1 MSTLTG
7 HTSPAES
14 ESAAVLVVDDHELA
28 RAGLVSMLVGESD
41 FHVVGEADN
50 GETAVGLCALL
61 HPSLVLMDVRM
72 PGMDGLTATAA
83 IKAQSPT
90 TSVLIVTLYEEQD
103 YLLQAIK
110 AGAAGYILKDASRKE
125 MLATIRRI
133 LGGDVAMDPALA
145 SRLLRRL
152 SREQRPAWS
161 PLEEPLTPRQL
172 EVLRLLVEGQTN
184 QEIANDLGIGPGT
197 VKSHVEHIIAKLG
210 ATDRTQAAVR
220 AVQRGL
226 VVPLPAD
233 F

>member
-1 MSTLTG
+1 MLTR
-7 HTSPAES
+7 SNPQLNSKPAS
-14 ESAAVLVVDDHELA
+14 VLVVDDHELA
-28 RAGLVSMLVGESD
+28 RAGLVSMLVGEPD
-41 FHVVGEADN
+41 INVVGEADN
-50 GETAVGLCALL
+50 GETALGLCALL
-61 HPSLVLMDVRM
+61 HPALVLMDVRM
-72 PGMDGLTATAA
+72 PGMDGLSATAA
-83 IKAQSPT
+83 IRAQFPT

-125 MLATIRRI
+125 VLSTVRRV
-133 LGGDVAMDPALA
+133 LNGDVAMDPALA

-152 SREQRPAWS
+152 SREKHPPGA
-161 PLEEPLTPRQL
+161 LEEPLTPRQL
-172 EVLRLLVEGQTN
+172 EVLRGLVEGQTN

-210 ATDRTQAAVR
+210 AADRTQAAVR

-226 VVPLPAD
+226 VVPLSAD